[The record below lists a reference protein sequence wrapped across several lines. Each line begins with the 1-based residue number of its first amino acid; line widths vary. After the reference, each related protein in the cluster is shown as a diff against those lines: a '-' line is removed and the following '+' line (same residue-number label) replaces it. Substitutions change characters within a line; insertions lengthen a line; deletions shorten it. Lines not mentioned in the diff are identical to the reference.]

1 MVIEPPILVTQLF
14 SKLDK
19 GNQNIHVVADLINSS
34 SHSWKFDT
42 VRSLYQQPTCNEIL
56 HIPLP
61 NTEGGRDKVLWKH
74 SISGEFP
81 VNKAYELPHKN
92 FMADNLTGTRQLDIH
107 SSVWSVLLKVKLPL
121 KILTFIWKLLH
132 DCIFP
137 LKLPISAKSWWVVGL
152 QDVFWKTKS
161 WIRRTSTPYKL
172 YLQPYGQ
179 SGITETR
186 SYMKVNALIPLR

>member
-1 MVIEPPILVTQLF
+1 
-14 SKLDK
+14 
-19 GNQNIHVVADLINSS
+19 
-34 SHSWKFDT
+34 
-42 VRSLYQQPTCNEIL
+42 
-56 HIPLP
+56 
-61 NTEGGRDKVLWKH
+61 
-74 SISGEFP
+74 
-81 VNKAYELPHKN
+81 
-92 FMADNLTGTRQLDIH
+92 MADNLTGTRQLDIH

-132 DCIFP
+132 DGIFP

-186 SYMKVNALIPLR
+186 SYMKINALIPLR

>member
-1 MVIEPPILVTQLF
+1 MLMEPPILVTQLF

-42 VRSLYQQPTCNEIL
+42 VRSLYQQPTCNQIL
-56 HIPLP
+56 HIPLT

-92 FMADNLTGTRQLDIH
+92 FMADNPTGTRQLDIH
-107 SSVWSVLLKVKLPL
+107 SSVLSVLWKVKLPL

-137 LKLPISAKSWWVVGL
+137 LKLPIS
-152 QDVFWKTKS
+152 TKS
-161 WIRRTSTPYKL
+161 W
-172 YLQPYGQ
+172 
-179 SGITETR
+179 
-186 SYMKVNALIPLR
+186 